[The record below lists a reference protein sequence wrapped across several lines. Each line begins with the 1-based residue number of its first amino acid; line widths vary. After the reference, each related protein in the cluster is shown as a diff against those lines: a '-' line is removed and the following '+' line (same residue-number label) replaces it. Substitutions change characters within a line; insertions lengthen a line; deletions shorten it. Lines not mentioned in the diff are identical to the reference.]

1 MYTKEQIRHIAE
13 GLIDELREMP
23 DGTRI
28 TSAQLLR
35 KYDYELE
42 EFGEGGL
49 FDFHEALSPCS
60 KGQSYNPGHVR
71 S

>member
-28 TSAQLLR
+28 TSAQLLG
-35 KYDYELE
+35 K
-42 EFGEGGL
+42 GTGGR
-49 FDFHEALSPCS
+49 FYGYHITI
-60 KGQSYNPGHVR
+60 
-71 S
+71 